1 MELILKSYEANYS
14 KASKLI
20 SRAAH
25 GNVRSNFVI
34 TSGCSTPSLPIVLPY
49 IITSAHLPGKND
61 GSMKIN
67 PLKICM
73 SPHLQYFES
82 KSHCCLAGQLCDLRL
97 CFYRNGKLPRFA
109 EM

>member
-73 SPHLQYFES
+73 SHICNILKVKVIAVWQDSYVTYV
-82 KSHCCLAGQLCDLRL
+82 CV
-97 CFYRNGKLPRFA
+97 FYRNGKLPRFA